1 MTSIGAT
8 GAILTTPSVLDASMI
23 ENLNTDQS
31 ALATVEQQLSSGN
44 AINQASDNPAG
55 AASILQLQGSLTRAN
70 QYATNAA
77 SGVDWLELGNSTVT
91 SVSDA
96 VQSVKSAVEG
106 LTGQALAGSAATL
119 TSTAT
124 SVSDAL
130 SQLLDLANTTE
141 GSGQPIFAGTG
152 SSTGAY
158 DANGNYLGNA
168 TVPTRTV
175 APGSV
180 VAVAVTGTDVFGSGA
195 TGLLGT
201 GQGGSTTGVLQ
212 QIVNDLTTAASA
224 SGAAR
229 TAAINQVTGTDL
241 TNLTTALNNVE
252 TAAGTL
258 GANQDSVESF
268 ASQATSSATAIEG
281 ELSSVQD
288 VNIAAATTNL
298 QLQQDAYQSALYAT
312 SQISADSL
320 AKYL

>member
-8 GAILTTPSVLDASMI
+8 GAILTTPSVLDTSMI

-55 AASILQLQGSLTRAN
+55 AANILQLQGSLTRAN
-70 QYATNAA
+70 QYSANAA
-77 SGVDWLELGNSTVT
+77 NGVDWLTLGNSTVT
-91 SVSDA
+91 SVSDV

-106 LTGQALAGSAATL
+106 LTGSALAGSAATI

-124 SVSDAL
+124 TVADAL
-130 SQLLDLANTTE
+130 SQLLNLANTTE

-158 DANGNYLGNA
+158 DSNGNYLGNA

-175 APGSV
+175 APGSTV
-180 VAVAVTGTDVFGSGA
+180 GVAVTGPDVFGTGA

-229 TAAINQVTGTDL
+229 TTAINQVTGTDL

-268 ASQATSSATAIEG
+268 ASQATASATAIEG